1 MARHVAKVR
10 ILLPPDTDSAHAA
23 LGRITIGSTSI
34 TGSVALLSPDALLVD
49 LGGARNIAA
58 ATPIRVEL
66 FNLKNPPAGDHQLQV
81 STLDLHNHILETFP
95 PIAFASFA
103 GSSSDITA
111 VLAGPGLTGGA
122 TSGDAT
128 LSVDTAVIQQR
139 ISGVCAAG
147 NAIRVINQ
155 DGTVSCAGVA
165 GAGGGT
171 VTSVGTGAGLTGG
184 PITTT
189 GTVAVAPGGITTG
202 LLADGSVATSK
213 LPDGAVTGAKLGA
226 NSVDS
231 SKIVDGSVGS
241 ADVNAGQIQLRVS
254 GTCAAGNAIRVV
266 NQDGT
271 VSCQSLGSSGG
282 VANVT
287 ASAPLQSSGGSTPAI
302 SLPNVIIGVNTAIGL
317 NALSRNTAGTDN
329 TASGAGALASNTE
342 GFSNTATGS
351 GALSLNTRGS
361 NNTAFGT
368 GTLAANTLGNN
379 NTAVGILALRGSTGD
394 SNTAVGSLAL
404 QTGTSASGNT
414 AIGASALTAN
424 STGNANTA
432 VGQNAL
438 AGNQDGS
445 ENTAVGSMALQQNTS
460 GSSNTAVGHRA
471 LAKNTS
477 TIITTGSG
485 LTVIVGAQNTAIGA
499 AALGS
504 NTTGAY
510 NTAGG
515 YGALFNNITG
525 DHNTAFGAS
534 ALSFNTTGLQNT
546 ATGADA
552 LGLNETGHHN
562 TASGADALSRNVDGD
577 DNTANGV
584 SALSA
589 NTEGFGNTA
598 SGTEALLNNNKGRF
612 NTAVGGA
619 ALRNNTTG
627 VDNTAIGSGAD
638 VTSDNL
644 TNATAI
650 GANAKAN
657 GNHQMVLGDSPG
669 APRQDSRRPARRRG
683 DDVGM
688 CRQCHR
694 ERRHRRDV
702 PVGPETQEEHQAV
715 RPGAR
720 AAGPA
725 PPHVLPLEGRGVSGA
740 TARLGGKLRAHRPG
754 RRGCDSRNG
763 HRGARRLQGGALQ
776 HVAPAAAPGAQRQ
789 QSMIEQRRATDGQ
802 RMDALEAENRELR
815 AKLVDLEQLLRS
827 TPTTT
832 ASVRPAN

>member
-1 MARHVAKVR
+1 MNRLPRLSALALVPALFIWLGSTPPASAANAVFLSNDVAESEVTYVVQIQSFVARHVAKVR

-329 TASGAGALASNTE
+329 TASGAGALASNTGGVQQHRHRE
-342 GFSNTATGS
+342 WR
-351 GALSLNTRGS
+351 SLPEHAR
-361 NNTAFGT
+361 
-368 GTLAANTLGNN
+368 
-379 NTAVGILALRGSTGD
+379 
-394 SNTAVGSLAL
+394 
-404 QTGTSASGNT
+404 
-414 AIGASALTAN
+414 
-424 STGNANTA
+424 
-432 VGQNAL
+432 
-438 AGNQDGS
+438 
-445 ENTAVGSMALQQNTS
+445 LQQ
-460 GSSNTAVGHRA
+460 
-471 LAKNTS
+471 
-477 TIITTGSG
+477 
-485 LTVIVGAQNTAIGA
+485 
-499 AALGS
+499 
-504 NTTGAY
+504 
-510 NTAGG
+510 
-515 YGALFNNITG
+515 YGFR
-525 DHNTAFGAS
+525 D
-534 ALSFNTTGLQNT
+534 
-546 ATGADA
+546 
-552 LGLNETGHHN
+552 
-562 TASGADALSRNVDGD
+562 
-577 DNTANGV
+577 
-584 SALSA
+584 
-589 NTEGFGNTA
+589 
-598 SGTEALLNNNKGRF
+598 
-612 NTAVGGA
+612 
-619 ALRNNTTG
+619 
-627 VDNTAIGSGAD
+627 
-638 VTSDNL
+638 
-644 TNATAI
+644 
-650 GANAKAN
+650 
-657 GNHQMVLGDSPG
+657 
-669 APRQDSRRPARRRG
+669 
-683 DDVGM
+683 
-688 CRQCHR
+688 
-694 ERRHRRDV
+694 RHSC
-702 PVGPETQEEHQAV
+702 GEHA
-715 RPGAR
+715 
-720 AAGPA
+720 
-725 PPHVLPLEGRGVSGA
+725 
-740 TARLGGKLRAHRPG
+740 
-754 RRGCDSRNG
+754 
-763 HRGARRLQGGALQ
+763 
-776 HVAPAAAPGAQRQ
+776 RQ
-789 QSMIEQRRATDGQ
+789 Q
-802 RMDALEAENRELR
+802 
-815 AKLVDLEQLLRS
+815 
-827 TPTTT
+827 
-832 ASVRPAN
+832 